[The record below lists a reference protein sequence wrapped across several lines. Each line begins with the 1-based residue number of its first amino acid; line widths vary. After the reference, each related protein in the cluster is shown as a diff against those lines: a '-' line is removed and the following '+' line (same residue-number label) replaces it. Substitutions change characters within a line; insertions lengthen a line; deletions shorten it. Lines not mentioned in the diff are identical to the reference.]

1 MKGKHAREKYSIII
15 ASQTDARK
23 SSKSLCLARHTLI
36 LIFSGILVFVFVSAG
51 ATAVSLLQIS
61 AYSSQLEN
69 LKAKLSEQS
78 RVIESFKTAI
88 KASKEG
94 ASGSAPSVPDLSAK
108 AESGNKIAGGS
119 MALAAASASVPVSP
133 SVSAPGSAS
142 PSSPSVSFSP
152 SVSAKF
158 KPSGTP
164 SPSDTAPR
172 LIAGAQPSVAL
183 SAEKFSRVL
192 IPMKDAVQMI
202 NSQFQSK
209 IDAGIAQAKGDGEY
223 DEVNIIYGGDLDGDS
238 DTVNNWADVL
248 SVFFAEKMK
257 DGQKM
262 LGVTQENFEALREL
276 YFKMNP
282 LSVISEKTVQSS
294 PGADAEIER
303 SVLTIHVS
311 VDSKTYLEADE
322 VRGFSKNQMNTL
334 KKLMSRAYYTYFEGI
349 LGIDVYDGTPSEKVQ
364 QIIAGLP
371 EGKGGDIVRAALIR
385 LGSPYSKSKRGSGNY
400 VDCSYFTW
408 WAYNQA
414 GISIPTSST
423 EQALYCYNNDCT
435 VKLSEL
441 MPGDLIFWSK
451 TGCKCGRWRE
461 IHHAGIY
468 IGDGMI
474 IDASSSKGRVVIRK
488 LWGLDGGR
496 WKVRMFGRP
505 YEIQQAS
512 SN

>member
-15 ASQTDARK
+15 ASLTDARK
-23 SSKSLCLARHTLI
+23 SSKSISLARRTLI

-51 ATAVSLLQIS
+51 ATAVSILQIS
-61 AYSSQLEN
+61 AYSSQLEDM
-69 LKAKLSEQS
+69 KAKLSEQS
-78 RVIESFKTAI
+78 RVIESFRAAI
-88 KASKEG
+88 KASKNAPAE
-94 ASGSAPSVPDLSAK
+94 SAPSVPDLSVK
-108 AESGNKIAGGS
+108 ADADENTAGAP
-119 MALAAASASVPVSP
+119 MALAEAPTPDSGSP
-133 SVSAPGSAS
+133 SGPAPEPSS

-164 SPSDTAPR
+164 SPSDSAPR
-172 LIAGAQPSVAL
+172 LIAGAQPSIAL
-183 SAEKFSRVL
+183 SAAKFSKVL

-248 SVFFAEKMK
+248 SVFIAQKMK

-262 LGVTQENFEALREL
+262 LSVTKENFEALRDL
-276 YFKMNP
+276 YFEMNP
-282 LSVISEKTVQSS
+282 LSVVSEKTVQPSS
-294 PGADAEIER
+294 DGGAELER
-303 SVLTIHVS
+303 SVLTIYVS
-311 VDSKTYLEADE
+311 VDSKTYQEADA
-322 VRGFSKNQMNTL
+322 VRGFSKKQMSTL
-334 KKLMSRAYYTYFEGI
+334 RRLMSSAYYTYFEGI
-349 LGIDVYDGTPSEKVQ
+349 LGIDVYDGEPSEKVQ
-364 QIIAGLP
+364 EIIAGLP

-408 WAYNQA
+408 WAYNQV
-414 GISIPTSST
+414 GISIPTSSI
-423 EQALYCYNNDCT
+423 EQALYCHNNGCT

-451 TGCKCGRWRE
+451 TDCKCGRWRE
-461 IHHAGIY
+461 IHHVGIY

-488 LWGLDGGR
+488 LWGVDGGR
-496 WKVRMFGRP
+496 WKVRMCGRP
-505 YEIQQAS
+505 YESQVS